1 MSGYFSRKTDAP
13 DTEPFRRFYAEGGY
27 VDTPEGYAGGG
38 PIIKNLLKKV
48 TEPLRAWHGTPHNVD
63 KFDSTKIGT
72 GEGVQA
78 YGHGLYFAENPEV
91 AKSYQTALAGK
102 GVDPLDVTSS
112 FLPQADLTPEN
123 VSAIYSAALD
133 LDKPADAA
141 ARAVQARIR
150 NLRDP
155 DTSFLGPLGPRG
167 VSIAE
172 SIDALRKRHRGN
184 LYEVNLKVPRD
195 ALLSWD
201 TPLREQQDL
210 LDILRGSKNSAV
222 RDSLDNLD
230 YAAPTREVYGK
241 DIGPVSG
248 ADFYHGLSYA
258 LTGTP
263 AHRKTSATL
272 MRTGIP
278 GVQYLD
284 QGSRGM
290 GGGSHNYV
298 MFPGTEDLIEIV
310 GRYAEGGYV
319 DDTSHDIDDVD
330 AGLYGSQ
337 YFAEGGPVADEDWG
351 AYVSQYFDEG
361 GQVEPEG
368 YANGGLIRQF
378 LEKVTSPLKAW
389 HGTPHNID
397 KFDAAKIGTG
407 EGAQVYGH
415 GLYFAENPEVAKW
428 YRETLS
434 GEPTWQ
440 FKDSIGNVV
449 DKEFLRSQMSR
460 IAGFDGDKTLLD
472 AIEGRVKDFD
482 PQPSHNIDT
491 IINGILAGESP
502 DYYLGRFTRGGYN
515 YDAAVNHLVDNYS
528 VEATK
533 PGNLYEV
540 GLHAPRNTL
549 LSWDEPLSRQPE
561 PVIEALDRFGIKP
574 DIQGLRDYDDALL
587 HNLHAAPGKGRPLP
601 KLPLDP
607 TGAQIYER
615 PELIGSS
622 FREPAATSEAL
633 LEAGIPGIRYRDG
646 MSRGRGEAGTH
657 NYVMFPGTE
666 DLIEILGRYAEGGQ
680 VDEDAPP
687 RGYFANGGLVK
698 QLLRAFHGSPA
709 KFDAFA
715 ADKIGSAY
723 GGSAQ
728 GAGHYFSES
737 EDIAKKYARPDRVE
751 GSPGYMYEVDLN
763 VAPESLLA
771 FDEPFSRQSGN
782 IQDAL
787 SRLPVADVSERELL
801 DKFLASDLAKAFP
814 NMSDVRAA
822 RWAAE
827 GDSHDVMEWA
837 SRNGVPGR
845 AAYNI
850 VGGYGPL
857 GAESLG
863 RDFISRHGRE
873 TIQALDIPGLRYVDQ
888 ESGPLSGATNYVM
901 FPGTENLIN
910 LRRRYAEG
918 GEVKSRGYFGGC

>member
-1 MSGYFSRKTDAP
+1 MPGYFSRKNDEP
-13 DTEPFRRFYAEGGY
+13 DTEPFRRF
-27 VDTPEGYAGGG
+27 
-38 PIIKNLLKKV
+38 
-48 TEPLRAWHGTPHNVD
+48 
-63 KFDSTKIGT
+63 
-72 GEGVQA
+72 
-78 YGHGLYFAENPEV
+78 
-91 AKSYQTALAGK
+91 
-102 GVDPLDVTSS
+102 
-112 FLPQADLTPEN
+112 
-123 VSAIYSAALD
+123 
-133 LDKPADAA
+133 
-141 ARAVQARIR
+141 
-150 NLRDP
+150 
-155 DTSFLGPLGPRG
+155 
-167 VSIAE
+167 
-172 SIDALRKRHRGN
+172 
-184 LYEVNLKVPRD
+184 
-195 ALLSWD
+195 
-201 TPLREQQDL
+201 
-210 LDILRGSKNSAV
+210 
-222 RDSLDNLD
+222 
-230 YAAPTREVYGK
+230 
-241 DIGPVSG
+241 
-248 ADFYHGLSYA
+248 
-258 LTGTP
+258 
-263 AHRKTSATL
+263 
-272 MRTGIP
+272 
-278 GVQYLD
+278 
-284 QGSRGM
+284 
-290 GGGSHNYV
+290 
-298 MFPGTEDLIEIV
+298 
-310 GRYAEGGYV
+310 YAEGGYV

-337 YFAEGGPVADEDWG
+337 YFAGGGKVFSDFAKTMLGKLRPSKIGPAFDAADEALTGPAAKALEEFTAFPPHAYKNPDFTGIMNPQSLDAIDAIPEMEPLRDLLHGYFGNTMPLARYQRPVPADASPRKFLSWSSDPEFISGYAGTKRVPRAYDEDFIRRMEQEYADTGVANIDKTYRLVNEDGIPQIFRHNEHITDADSVRDYINGLNEDRQWYLDFNDKKLRNVLTEKIPLEDILWGTDRGNQSEFIVRNRGYEEGGSVTDEDWG

-368 YANGGLIRQF
+368 YANGGLIRKF
-378 LEKVTSPLKAW
+378 LESVKAPLKAW

-428 YRETLS
+428 YRESLAGDPYWVHGSERVNPLDVLQSS
-434 GEPTWQ
+434 GLNQ
-440 FKDSIGNVV
+440 DHLFDVGNT
-449 DKEFLRSQMSR
+449 
-460 IAGFDGDKTLLD
+460 ILD
-472 AIEGRVKDFD
+472 AARLGAADEMTGSLRALYPEGV
-482 PQPSHNIDT
+482 
-491 IINGILAGESP
+491 
-502 DYYLGRFTRGGYN
+502 
-515 YDAAVNHLVDNYS
+515 VDNYANFIRDNLKL
-528 VEATK
+528 EK

-540 GLHAPRNTL
+540 GLHAPRDTL
-549 LSWDEPLSRQPE
+549 LAWDLPLSQQPE
-561 PVIEALDRFGIKP
+561 PVLGALDRFGIKP
-574 DIQGLRDYDDALL
+574 DIQGLRNYEEAINEAHL
-587 HNLHAAPGKGRPLP
+587 GKRLFGNIP
-601 KLPLDP
+601 KEPWNP
-607 TGAQIYER
+607 TGAQLYE
-615 PELIGSS
+615 SS
-622 FREPAATSEAL
+622 KIVPGDYRDPVAASEAL

-646 MSRGRGEAGTH
+646 MSRGRGEVGTH

-680 VDEDAPP
+680 VEEDVAPP

-763 VAPESLLA
+763 VAPENLLA

-822 RWAAE
+822 RRAAE

-873 TIQALDIPGLRYVDQ
+873 AVQALDIPGLRYVDQ

-918 GEVKSRGYFGGC
+918 GEVESRGYFGGC

>member
-1 MSGYFSRKTDAP
+1 MPGYFSRKKDEP
-13 DTEPFRRFYAEGGY
+13 DTEAFRRF
-27 VDTPEGYAGGG
+27 
-38 PIIKNLLKKV
+38 
-48 TEPLRAWHGTPHNVD
+48 
-63 KFDSTKIGT
+63 
-72 GEGVQA
+72 
-78 YGHGLYFAENPEV
+78 
-91 AKSYQTALAGK
+91 
-102 GVDPLDVTSS
+102 
-112 FLPQADLTPEN
+112 
-123 VSAIYSAALD
+123 
-133 LDKPADAA
+133 
-141 ARAVQARIR
+141 
-150 NLRDP
+150 
-155 DTSFLGPLGPRG
+155 
-167 VSIAE
+167 
-172 SIDALRKRHRGN
+172 
-184 LYEVNLKVPRD
+184 
-195 ALLSWD
+195 
-201 TPLREQQDL
+201 
-210 LDILRGSKNSAV
+210 
-222 RDSLDNLD
+222 
-230 YAAPTREVYGK
+230 
-241 DIGPVSG
+241 
-248 ADFYHGLSYA
+248 
-258 LTGTP
+258 
-263 AHRKTSATL
+263 
-272 MRTGIP
+272 
-278 GVQYLD
+278 
-284 QGSRGM
+284 
-290 GGGSHNYV
+290 
-298 MFPGTEDLIEIV
+298 
-310 GRYAEGGYV
+310 YAEGGYV
-319 DDTSHDIDDVD
+319 DDTSHDIDDVE

-337 YFAEGGPVADEDWG
+337 NFAEGGPVADEDWG

-368 YANGGLIRQF
+368 YANGGLIRKF
-378 LEKVTSPLKAW
+378 LESVKAPLKAW

-434 GEPTWQ
+434 GEPTWNVAPELLSTLPAEKGYSPEALQWARDVLESHGNDAVHARDRFQSMYANHPDPVFREAEDILNQ
-440 FKDSIGNVV
+440 F
-449 DKEFLRSQMSR
+449 Q
-460 IAGFDGDKTLLD
+460 
-472 AIEGRVKDFD
+472 
-482 PQPSHNIDT
+482 
-491 IINGILAGESP
+491 
-502 DYYLGRFTRGGYN
+502 
-515 YDAAVNHLVDNYS
+515 HLKVQ
-528 VEATK
+528 

-540 GLHAPRNTL
+540 GLYAPRNTL

-587 HNLHAAPGKGRPLP
+587 EALHSNKPVG
-601 KLPLDP
+601 KLPPQPADP
-607 TGAQIYER
+607 LGLEIY
-615 PELIGSS
+615 GSIARNRAS
-622 FREPAATSEAL
+622 PDDVRGFSARSDPAASDAL

-646 MSRGRGEAGTH
+646 MSRGRGEVSTH

-680 VDEDAPP
+680 VEEVDVP

-787 SRLPVADVSERELL
+787 SRLPVVDVSERELL

-873 TIQALDIPGLRYVDQ
+873 AVQALDIPGLRYVDP

-918 GEVKSRGYFGGC
+918 GEVESRGYFGGC